1 MLEMDI
7 ADNQNKNV
15 QIPSKT
21 WWEMRRLKYNLL
33 TGCIGLL
40 IIIIINIYVKR
51 DASFDILF
59 FLTSIAFAVIY
70 ALLCNLTYTA
80 IWLLDHLSLGN
91 ELIDFHSPKRTVIL
105 YIFVFLSCL
114 IPFGI
119 LLLVRD
125 LL

>member
-1 MLEMDI
+1 MKTT
-7 ADNQNKNV
+7 DNLNQTV
-15 QIPSKT
+15 QILSKT

-33 TGCIGLL
+33 TGGIGLL
-40 IIIIINIYVKR
+40 IVIIINVYVKR
-51 DASFDILF
+51 DSTFDILF
-59 FLTSIAFAVIY
+59 FLTSIGFAVIY

-80 IWLLDHLSLGN
+80 IWLLDNLSFGN